1 MVHDKDR
8 TGSRSLPIRRISD
21 WIVDSPDKLSRL
33 MFALS
38 CAVAVVLGLFIFV
51 SCLGRYLINKPIP
64 GIYEISGYA
73 LYIMTFLAIP
83 FLLKFDKHVC
93 IDAIVDILPAAVQ
106 KILKVFNFFVC
117 LAMGGVL
124 FYYSIILT
132 LDLYRSG
139 LVLFDTLEPP
149 KYILMLFVPL
159 CFLPFSVI
167 ALKKLIESIKSIGRT
182 EVNGQSLEEKA

>member
-1 MVHDKDR
+1 MVDNKDR
-8 TGSRSLPIRRISD
+8 KISRRILD
-21 WIVDSPDKLSRL
+21 WIFNSPDKLSHL
-33 MFALS
+33 LFAVS
-38 CAVAVVLGLFIFV
+38 CAFAILLGFFIFV
-51 SCLGRYLINKPIP
+51 SCLGRYLFNRPIH

-83 FLLKFDKHVC
+83 YLMKYDKHVC

-106 KILKVFNFFVC
+106 RILKILNYIVC
-117 LAMGGVL
+117 LIMGVVL
-124 FYYSIILT
+124 FYYSFILT
-132 LDLYRSG
+132 HNLYKSG

-167 ALKKLIESIKSIGRT
+167 ALKKIIGSIKTLGSTKDLR
-182 EVNGQSLEEKA
+182 QSLEEKA